1 MRVRV
6 SSPQE
11 AIFCGD
17 ADAVRLRTTGGDVR
31 ILKHHVP
38 YLAEIGEGML
48 EIQCKDAIMLSG
60 KTSGGIVYNHENEIS
75 IILFEPYSIG

>member
-6 SSPQE
+6 SSPKE
-11 AIFCGD
+11 MIFCGD

-31 ILKHHVP
+31 ILKHHIP

-48 EIQCKDAIMLSG
+48 EIHRNGESMLSG
-60 KTSGGIVYNHENEIS
+60 KTSSGIVYNHKNEIS